1 MLRRVLVEATLTHVR
16 YAANS
21 DITKFYN
28 RLAKNRGKSKAK
40 VAAAS
45 RCCGFFLRFGST
57 GASRLNA
64 I

>member
-1 MLRRVLVEATLTHVR
+1 MHVR
-16 YAANS
+16 YATNS

-57 GASRLNA
+57 GTSRLNA